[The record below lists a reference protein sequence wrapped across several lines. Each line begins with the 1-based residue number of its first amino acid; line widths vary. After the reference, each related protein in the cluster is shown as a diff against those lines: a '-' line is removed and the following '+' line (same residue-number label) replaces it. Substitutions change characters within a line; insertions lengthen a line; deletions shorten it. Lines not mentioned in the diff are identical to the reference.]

1 MDLKAKL
8 KERNS
13 LLEQQVIDLKDEV
26 DDKGRELKRVRRDL
40 EKWQHEAS
48 MLKEEISILGPS
60 SFVNE
65 HSRSY
70 RSPNKSS
77 VSRA

>member
-26 DDKGRELKRVRRDL
+26 DDKGRELKRVRREL
-40 EKWQHEAS
+40 EKW
-48 MLKEEISILGPS
+48 
-60 SFVNE
+60 
-65 HSRSY
+65 
-70 RSPNKSS
+70 
-77 VSRA
+77 